1 MSDDLL
7 ITTETELLVIGGDQA
22 AETIVL
28 VEQELLVDT
37 VLEVLETETAELLV
51 EQVEFS
57 EVLDAPDVFE
67 LLEVA
72 LQGPMGPTGPAGI
85 AGVAGV
91 AGSPGVAGI
100 AGAAGAA
107 GPAGPWM
114 PYYIASDETFTI
126 PANQQGLSATDIT
139 IDGTMR
145 VDGRFIEIL

>member
-7 ITTETELLVIGGDQA
+7 ITTEQELLVTTDTA
-22 AETIVL
+22 AENIVL
-28 VEQELLVDT
+28 IEQELLVDT

-51 EQVEFS
+51 EQVDFS
-57 EVLDAPDVFE
+57 EVLDAADVFE

-91 AGSPGVAGI
+91 AGSPGVAG
-100 AGAAGAA
+100 AAGA
-107 GPAGPWM
+107 AGPWM